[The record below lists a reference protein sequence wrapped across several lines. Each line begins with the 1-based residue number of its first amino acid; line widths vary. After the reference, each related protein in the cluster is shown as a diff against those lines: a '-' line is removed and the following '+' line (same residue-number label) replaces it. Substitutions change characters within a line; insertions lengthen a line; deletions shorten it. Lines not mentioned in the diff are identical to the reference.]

1 MPHRALA
8 ALVTILGLVAVAA
21 CGSDDASDTE
31 SDQTPTR
38 PTNSGRVT
46 PDADDLD
53 DEKLGRQLA
62 GKPKDLLWDLGKPP
76 SSWQEQDAG
85 KGKRQW
91 VPAKYCVITFDQP
104 AGFDDAREMTEEE
117 YIDKYIANM
126 DSVLDLNLDVS
137 DYGERKLPVRTNSD
151 ATGYVKVSRAR
162 LSGAKDTAGEI
173 YAHIEGNFG
182 LVLVSMCANGYFDEV
197 NRGEFEPYIKN
208 QVGIAAKY

>member
-31 SDQTPTR
+31 PDQTTTR
-38 PTNSGRVT
+38 PTNSDRET

-91 VPAKYCVITFDQP
+91 VPAKYCVITFDE
-104 AGFDDAREMTEEE
+104 ADGF
-117 YIDKYIANM
+117 
-126 DSVLDLNLDVS
+126 V
-137 DYGERKLPVRTNSD
+137 
-151 ATGYVKVSRAR
+151 
-162 LSGAKDTAGEI
+162 GAQGMSE
-173 YAHIEGNFG
+173 
-182 LVLVSMCANGYFDEV
+182 
-197 NRGEFEPYIKN
+197 
-208 QVGIAAKY
+208 